1 MMRSCK
7 AERKYRD
14 FSNRKPIKYG
24 HFVELPLRFEL
35 YQERFSDI
43 ATYSLVR
50 LSVNGYHTSIP
61 VQTIFFL
68 LSHLSLII
76 VTTFIEMIF
85 RDSTPAQA

>member
-24 HFVELPLRFEL
+24 HLVELPLRFEL

-61 VQTIFFL
+61 VQTFFFFYVEF
-68 LSHLSLII
+68 S
-76 VTTFIEMIF
+76 
-85 RDSTPAQA
+85 R